1 MSDLILFVVTL
12 LLGLLAVYLLI
23 PLLHSLRF
31 GQNVYELAPET
42 HQKKQGIPTMGGIAF
57 IGVSTLVAFVYLG
70 LESEHVFLILG
81 MLLFAIVGFVDDS
94 MKLFFGRN
102 LGLKASH
109 KLVLQILMGALMA
122 FLLRS
127 SASSLLI
134 PLTNRY
140 LNLGILYYPFVIV
153 FYLAMT
159 NSTNLTDG
167 IDGLLASV
175 SLLVLVFVLVV
186 SWDLFRTD
194 LFRMTLI
201 FAAAL
206 LAYLYY
212 NRYPAKLM
220 MGDTGSMA
228 IGGFI
233 ATSLLV
239 TGTALYALIVGI
251 IYVAESLSL
260 ILQVWSWK
268 TRRKRIFKMSPIHHH
283 FELSGYSE
291 NMIVL
296 LFSGVTLV
304 GVLLGILFF
313 KV

>member
-1 MSDLILFVVTL
+1 MNNFLLFLLTF
-12 LLGLLAVYLLI
+12 LLGMLAVYLLI
-23 PLLHSLRF
+23 PLLYKLRF
-31 GQNVYELAPET
+31 GQNVYELAPES

-57 IGVSTLVAFVYLG
+57 IAVSTLVAFISLG
-70 LESEHVFLILG
+70 FEREHVFLILG
-81 MLLFAIVGFVDDS
+81 MLLFAIIGFVDDS

-102 LGLKASH
+102 LGLKARQ
-109 KLVLQILMGALMA
+109 KLILQILMGSLMA
-122 FLLRS
+122 YLLKG
-127 SASSLLI
+127 SASTLLI

-140 LNLGILYYPFVIV
+140 IHLGVLYYPFVIV

-175 SLLVLVFVLVV
+175 SLLVLLFVLVV
-186 SWDLFRTD
+186 AKEFYRQDLY
-194 LFRMTLI
+194 RMTLI
-201 FAAAL
+201 FAASL
-206 LAYLYY
+206 LAYLYF
-212 NRYPAKLM
+212 NRYPARLM

-233 ATSLLV
+233 ATALLV
-239 TGTALYALIVGI
+239 TGTPLYALLIGV